1 MLFNAVLVME
11 LVIKKPYIEIFEK
24 ILKLFTSTCENVH
37 FRLTRNRLE
46 LRGTNSISNELSIYI
61 DKQFFKLTSIS
72 SEAKNVSGT
81 VNSKDFYNCIF
92 SHKIVKQ
99 LRYNGNYMYTQHGR
113 GATGAPN
120 CDQDA
125 HLRTKQGP
133 DKGAVNGSGSGS
145 GSGSGLE
152 VSKVVLKFDEMKST
166 LEITIRFRKRST
178 HCSAILKMKPYS
190 NPLKNHV
197 HKNESIIQVE
207 PTLFLLNL
215 KDLANEKNIFLKN
228 TDSSFILS
236 SLETSEFSLKRDK
249 IKKEQF
255 FYNNKKIT
263 IPSSKTIYFFKN
275 KKYEDHNISLP
286 LIELKNVMK
295 FCSDLNLFCLFSTKN
310 FKENVIIYFGNIITH
325 IIEKNKKQISNLT
338 KICQKGK
345 SDTIMTGGKKAKSY
359 LNPSKDF
366 YRCSERISNSYVF
379 YISDDNHSSDDYDD
393 YDDYDDDYDD
403 HYGTSFDLFGED
415 IYLSDEYKKD
425 DPCGSGTISGKTN
438 YNNIITGYI
447 HFTSYFN
454 VSCSFNDYGYNNDD
468 SVPSDVQDTFFI
480 EKTNLNEQNGNP
492 PIEHTNNDGGKLPQ
506 QQYGCV
512 GIEGGET
519 VTAVERSSAE
529 VNMGRGGSSSAGSSG
544 GRSGGRSG
552 GKSGGRSGGSSGRS
566 SGRSRGGSSGGRSDA
581 HVRGPLGE
589 VPPNIHRERR
599 TRRESANSLSDDA
612 IGEQKGENHD
622 IVDGVKEEECHM
634 ETRNCSDA
642 SSKKGGR
649 SSSLKEQKE
658 KAWTERNVRKEKRE
672 KLVKSFSN
680 HGGDE
685 MWNEDIFSINE
696 KKSQFRLN
704 KSGRK
709 DNDKY
714 VMHRFDENIERG
726 NKPYG
731 SRKSGEN
738 KEGNI
743 QEGIFEKEN
752 NDIQANYYEEL
763 NYDHFIRGNNNGEDA
778 YVNIDLQI
786 KNFNDTLQNLKNIH
800 MCKKKEILNERCNDV
815 KMEKKRKYFPELST
829 VENKESRK
837 IKKKTSGEMLYGDIH
852 QRSSDCYSDENVNSE
867 QEEVPSDSYYS
878 LTDEADVEN
887 CANPNYENVE
897 YINYFDNIYSK
908 YNLYNNFK
916 KWKKNTKQNIN
927 KENFPLHNDRHR
939 HKPDIPHLVNCNRD
953 CSYRS
958 LSTDNSG
965 CYDDAMFVQ
974 NNETHQYNDKR
985 GSDMPLH
992 LKKVAFGKGRQ

>member
-46 LRGTNSISNELSIYI
+46 LRGTNSISNELSIHI

-99 LRYNGNYMYTQHGR
+99 LRYNGNYMYTQHRR
-113 GATGAPN
+113 GASGAPN
-120 CDQDA
+120 FDQGA
-125 HLRTKQGP
+125 NFRTKQGRG
-133 DKGAVNGSGSGS
+133 KGTVNGSGSGS
-145 GSGSGLE
+145 GNSSGLE
-152 VSKVVLKFDEMKST
+152 VSKVVLKFDELKST
-166 LEITIRFRKRST
+166 LEIAIRFRKRST
-178 HCSAILKMKPYS
+178 HCSAILKMKPYN

-263 IPSSKTIYFFKN
+263 IPSNKTIYFFKN

-325 IIEKNKKQISNLT
+325 IIETNKKKISNLT
-338 KICQKGK
+338 NIRQKGK
-345 SDTIMTGGKKAKSY
+345 IGTIMIGGKNVKSN
-359 LNPSKDF
+359 LNSSKDF
-366 YRCSERISNSYVF
+366 YKFSENFSNSYVF
-379 YISDDNHSSDDYDD
+379 YISDDNHSSDDD
-393 YDDYDDDYDD
+393 YD
-403 HYGTSFDLFGED
+403 TSFDLLDED

-425 DPCGSGTISGKTN
+425 YLCDNGKISGKTN

-454 VSCSFNDYGYNNDD
+454 ISCSFNDYGYNNDD
-468 SVPSDVQDTFFI
+468 SIPSDVQDTFFI
-480 EKTNLNEQNGNP
+480 EKANFYEQNGNP
-492 PIEHTNNDGGKLPQ
+492 SIVHTTKDGGKLPQ
-506 QQYGCV
+506 HMYGCV
-512 GIEGGET
+512 GIEGSET
-519 VTAVERSSAE
+519 VTTVKRSNAK
-529 VNMGRGGSSSAGSSG
+529 VNMGRSGSSSGGSSSGSSSGSNG
-544 GRSGGRSG
+544 GNNGDS
-552 GKSGGRSGGSSGRS
+552 
-566 SGRSRGGSSGGRSDA
+566 SDA
-581 HVRGPLGE
+581 HVRGPLGA
-589 VPPNIHRERR
+589 VPPNTHRERR
-599 TRRESANSLSDDA
+599 TRRESDNSLSDDA
-612 IGEQKGENHD
+612 ISEQKGEKHD

-634 ETRNCSDA
+634 GACNCSDA
-642 SSKKGGR
+642 SSKQGGR

-658 KAWTERNVRKEKRE
+658 KVWTERKEGKEGKEGKEKKEKKE

-680 HGGDE
+680 HCGDE
-685 MWNEDIFSINE
+685 MWNEDIFSIDE

-714 VMHRFDENIERG
+714 VMHRCDENIERS

-743 QEGIFEKEN
+743 QEEICEKEN
-752 NDIQANYYEEL
+752 NDIQENYYKEL
-763 NYDHFIRGNNNGEDA
+763 NYDHFIRGYNNGEDA
-778 YVNIDLQI
+778 YVNINLQI

-837 IKKKTSGEMLYGDIH
+837 IKKKSSGEMLYGDIH

-867 QEEVPSDSYYS
+867 QEEALSDSYYS

-887 CANPNYENVE
+887 CANPNYENME

-908 YNLYNNFK
+908 YHLYNNFK
-916 KWKKNTKQNIN
+916 KWKKNTKQNIK

-939 HKPDIPHLVNCNRD
+939 HKPDKPNLPKCNRD

-965 CYDDAMFVQ
+965 YYDDATFVK
-974 NNETHQYNDKR
+974 NNETHQYNGKR
-985 GSDMPLH
+985 CSNMPSH